1 MAAVRVANQLTF
13 QARKPKKID
22 AFKLNT
28 RVRLLGKGGRHLPC
42 HPTALAWQPLM
53 NRVSARRPEKSSL
66 GALGT
71 SHRLGKRS
79 KGIGSLRSQI
89 VAVVRKKGEL

>member
-1 MAAVRVANQLTF
+1 M
-13 QARKPKKID
+13 
-22 AFKLNT
+22 
-28 RVRLLGKGGRHLPC
+28 PC
-42 HPTALAWQPLM
+42 HLTALAWQPLM